1 MSGTFPHDEVV
12 DAAFV
17 GMSQDRLAAVLR
29 TMKRQQRKGGYPG
42 GQIAVRRYGSLVM
55 NEAVGLSRGF
65 LPDDGE
71 DATTAQPHNL
81 FPCFSAGKA
90 VIAIAVGLLEER
102 GQLDAHEPVARYFP
116 EFAAGG
122 KGDITVLDVL
132 THQGGILMTD
142 FCQRFEDWGDWDKVV
157 SAMVAA
163 EPSHKRGTLAYHPLE
178 YGWVL
183 SEVIRRVDG
192 RDVPRFVADEIA
204 GPAGLPDLR
213 FGAREEDRPR
223 LGRSYWLGAGAFKIA
238 GLDIS
243 KVFEE
248 FARREE
254 LTTIFLPGAGLVS
267 NAATLS
273 AFYEILVGGGRA
285 RVGTRVFSRDTIRR
299 YTTRH
304 VLGWDRT
311 NKAPIVLGRGFFL
324 GTTATNIYGW
334 WNTADCFGH
343 AGAFCTLGWADHS
356 SGLAAAIVTNGNRGP
371 MDLVY
376 RMLPLCDGLRRACR

>member
-1 MSGTFPHDEVV
+1 MTDAFPHSDVV

-17 GMSQDRLAAVLR
+17 GMSAERLAAVVR
-29 TMKRQQRKGGYPG
+29 TFKRQQRRGAFPG
-42 GQIAVRRYGSLVM
+42 GQIAVRRYGSLVLDT
-55 NEAVGLSRGF
+55 AVGLSRGF
-65 LPDDGE
+65 LPEDGE
-71 DATTAQPHNL
+71 DATTAAPQSL

-90 VIAIAVGLLEER
+90 VIAIAIGMLEER
-102 GQLDAHEPVARYFP
+102 GLLDATQPVARYFP

-122 KGDITVLDVL
+122 KQDITLVDVL
-132 THQGGILMTD
+132 THRGGILMPE
-142 FCQRFEDWGDWDKVV
+142 FCARFEDWADWDKVV
-157 SAMVAA
+157 AAMVAA
-163 EPSHKRGTLAYHPLE
+163 EPSLRRGTLAYHPLE

-192 RDVPRFVADEIA
+192 RALPRFVEEEIA
-204 GPAGLPDLR
+204 GPCGLPDLR
-213 FGAREEDRPR
+213 FGARPGEKR
-223 LGRSYWLGAGAFKIA
+223 LGRSYWLGVGAFHIA

-243 KVFEE
+243 KVFEA
-248 FARREE
+248 FARRQD
-254 LTTIFLPGAGLVS
+254 LTEIFLPGAGLVS

-273 AFYEILVGGGRA
+273 GFYEMLVSGGQA
-285 RVGTRVFSRDTIRR
+285 SDGTRVVSRDTIRR

-334 WNTADCFGH
+334 WDTANCFGH
-343 AGAFCTLGWADHS
+343 AGAFCSLAWADHR

-371 MDLVY
+371 MDLVV
-376 RMLPLCDGLRRACR
+376 RMLPLCDGLRRACL